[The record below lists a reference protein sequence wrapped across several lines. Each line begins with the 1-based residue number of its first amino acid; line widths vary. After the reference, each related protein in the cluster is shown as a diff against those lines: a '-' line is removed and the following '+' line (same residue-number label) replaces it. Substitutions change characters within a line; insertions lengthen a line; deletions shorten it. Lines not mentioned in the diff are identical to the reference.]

1 MAKCLLSLVVEKAAS
16 GGAELQGACIKQ
28 GEVES
33 GAIVV
38 LQQQQDPLAIEF
50 TEQQAW
56 LAVGYSIFGASKY
69 PLARI

>member
-1 MAKCLLSLVVEKAAS
+1 VAKCLLSLVVEKAAS

-56 LAVGYSIFGASKY
+56 
-69 PLARI
+69 